1 MDDILEIIKRGKVEA
16 LTDHLNGIDKT
27 NSIKFTHEP
36 EKNGQIPFL
45 DTLIT
50 RREDRS
56 IKLLVYRKALHT
68 DQYLSFQSHH
78 PLQHKLA
85 VIRTLL
91 ERSDSIVTEE
101 DRKQEEG
108 HVRTALYTSGYP
120 DWAILKVKEQM
131 NRKKAIRKD
140 KSKKDEA
147 QEKSRGVVTVPYVH
161 SFMEKIQCIF
171 TKHGVAR
178 VVKPQTTLRQVSVQ
192 PKPIRKG
199 IYW

>member
-1 MDDILEIIKRGKVEA
+1 MDDILEIIEREKVEA
-16 LTDHLNGIDKT
+16 LTGHLNGIDKT

-50 RREDRS
+50 RREDGS
-56 IKLLVYRKALHT
+56 IKLLVYRKATHT

-78 PLQHKLA
+78 PLQHKLD

-91 ERSDSIVTEE
+91 ERNDSIATEGE
-101 DRKQEEG
+101 DGKQEEE
-108 HVRTALYTSGYP
+108 HIRTALHTFCYL
-120 DWAILKVKEQM
+120 DWAKKRVKEQM

-140 KSKKDEA
+140 ISRKAKA

-161 SFMEKIQCIF
+161 SFTEKIQRIF
-171 TKHGVAR
+171 TNHRVVT
-178 VVKPQTTLRQVSVQ
+178 VVKPQTGFSSPEGQS
-192 PKPIRKG
+192 
-199 IYW
+199 